1 MNRLISL
8 SLLLFSGLS
17 QACNLGEIKF
27 DNDFPGASADKMIAA
42 CAIDATGHKAKI
54 VLKPENK
61 PINDSAWYAFKLS
74 SSTNKQVNIAIE
86 VQDGSNRYP
95 PKVSYDGKH
104 WQFLAHEFVGDQLLF
119 DVQLSNKPVYI
130 AAQEM
135 ITNQDYIKWGKQA
148 AKKSFVDRYMVT
160 ASVQKNAIYGY
171 DVVQNPE
178 AKKWLVVLGR
188 MHPPELTGAMAFFP
202 FADTLLGDSSLAYQ
216 FRDKFNIFIVPN
228 INPDGV
234 AAGHWRHNV
243 NGIDLNRDWI
253 NFSQP
258 EVLGVHNRI
267 QELVEQGG
275 EMAMA
280 VDFHSTN
287 KDVFYV
293 MPNDYDVAHPLMVE
307 DWLGQLDKAL
317 KVDFTVLP
325 EPGTSP
331 GRGVFK
337 QYFADQ
343 YKVHAI
349 TYEMG
354 DNTNRDVIDTVA
366 ETAAQ
371 TLMSTLL
378 KTYKD

>member
-1 MNRLISL
+1 
-8 SLLLFSGLS
+8 
-17 QACNLGEIKF
+17 
-27 DNDFPGASADKMIAA
+27 MIAS
-42 CAIDATGHKAKI
+42 CEIDSAELNATI
-54 VLKPENK
+54 VLKPENT

-74 SSTNKQVNIAIE
+74 SEQHKHLNISIE
-86 VQDGSNRYP
+86 VKDGSNRYP
-95 PKVSYDGKH
+95 PKVSYDGKR
-104 WQFLAHEFVGDQLLF
+104 WQFIEHTFTDKQLQF
-119 DVQLSNKPVYI
+119 SVQLSHKPIYI

-135 ITNQDYIKWGKQA
+135 ITNDDYLKWGVKA
-148 AKKSFVDRYMVT
+148 AQKSFVEKYKV
-160 ASVQKNAIYGY
+160 ANSVQMKPIFGY
-171 DVVQNPE
+171 DVIQNPE

-202 FADTLLGDSSLAYQ
+202 FADTLLGRSKLACQ

-234 AAGHWRHNV
+234 EAGHWRHNT

-258 EVLGVHNRI
+258 EVIGVHKRI
-267 QELVEQGG
+267 QQLVAEGG

-287 KDVFYV
+287 KDVFYT
-293 MPNDYDVAHPLMVE
+293 MPSDYNVAYPHMVE
-307 DWLGQLDKAL
+307 TWLKQLDDSL
-317 KVDFTVLP
+317 VVDFTVLP

-337 QYFADQ
+337 QYFADEYQ
-343 YKVHAI
+343 VHAI

-354 DNTNRDVIDTVA
+354 DNTNREVIRVVA
-366 ETAAQ
+366 EEAAES
-371 TLMSTLL
+371 LMSTML
-378 KTYKD
+378 KTY

>member
-1 MNRLISL
+1 MYRFIIF
-8 SLLLFSGLS
+8 SLLLFTSFAN
-17 QACNLGEIKF
+17 ACDLGDINFNNKF
-27 DNDFPGASADKMIAA
+27 SGASSDEMLHS
-42 CAIDATGHKAKI
+42 CEIDEAGLNAKI
-54 VLKPENK
+54 VLKPEDK

-74 SSTNKQVNIAIE
+74 SDSVKQLNIALE
-86 VQDGSNRYP
+86 VKDGSNRYP
-95 PKVSYDGKH
+95 PKVSFDGKH
-104 WQFLAHEFVGDQLLF
+104 WQFLEHTFTDNQLQF
-119 DVQLSNKPVYI
+119 SVQLSSTPIYV

-135 ITNQDYIKWGKQA
+135 ITNQDYDDWGNKVA
-148 AKKSFVDRYMVT
+148 NKTFVEKYTVT
-160 ASVQKNAIYGY
+160 SSVLNKPIYAL
-171 DVVQNPE
+171 DAVQNKD

-202 FADTLLGDSSLAYQ
+202 FAETLLNNSKLAKQ

-234 AAGHWRHNV
+234 DAGHWRHNV

-258 EVLGVHNRI
+258 EVKGVHKRI
-267 QELVEQGG
+267 QQLVTSGG

-287 KDVFYV
+287 RDVFYV
-293 MPNDYDVAHPLMVE
+293 MPTDYDIAHPMMVE
-307 DWLGQLDKAL
+307 EWMKQLDKSL
-317 KVDFTVLP
+317 DVDFTVTP

-337 QYFADQ
+337 QYFADE

-354 DNTNRDVIDTVA
+354 DNTNRQVIDTVA
-366 ETAAQ
+366 KKAAE
-371 TLMSTLL
+371 TLMATMLE
-378 KTYKD
+378 TY

>member
-1 MNRLISL
+1 MKRLFSA
-8 SLLLFSGLS
+8 SLLLLSSLS
-17 QACNLGEIKF
+17 QACDLGEIKF
-27 DNDFPGASADKMIAA
+27 DNRFSGASADKMIAS
-42 CAIDATGHKAKI
+42 CEIDSAGHNAKI

-74 SSTNKQVNIAIE
+74 SDTRKQLNIAIE

-95 PKVSYDGKH
+95 PKVSFDGKN
-104 WQFLAHEFVGDQLLF
+104 WQFVEHTFTEKQLQF
-119 DVQLSNKPVYI
+119 SVQLSNKPIYV
-130 AAQEM
+130 AAQEL
-135 ITNQDYIKWGKQA
+135 ITNDDYIKWGKKA
-148 AKKSFVDRYMVT
+148 AKKSFVERYKVT
-160 ASVQKNAIYGY
+160 NSVQMKPIFAY
-171 DVVQNPE
+171 DVMQNPD

-202 FADTLLGDSSLAYQ
+202 FAETLLGDSKLAYQ

-234 AAGHWRHNV
+234 EAGHWRHNV

-258 EVLGVHNRI
+258 EVTGVHKRI
-267 QELVEQGG
+267 QKLVEDGG

-293 MPNDYDVAHPLMVE
+293 MPTDYDLAHPKMVE
-307 DWLGQLDKAL
+307 GWLKQLDSEL
-317 KVDFTVLP
+317 DIDFTVLP

-337 QYFADQ
+337 QYFADE

-354 DNTNRDVIDTVA
+354 DNTNREVIDVVA
-366 ETAAQ
+366 KKAAE
-371 TLMSTLL
+371 TLMSTML
-378 KTYKD
+378 KTY